1 MIITKE
7 TNMNILHVVAVGKDL
22 FYNMELIFND
32 EGQIQSELIY
42 KTSTIE
48 AVPHNIVLG
57 NMLDAW
63 KDSDK
68 SLQTAKEFFY
78 HSVVIDGKRVFLKP
92 IQLNRIADHKI
103 IGGDYS
109 IFTSD
114 LGVVVNY
121 KPGKFEDFKMLHQA
135 IHWITEI
142 HHPAQQ
148 VKKLSKLVSSI
159 AD

>member
-1 MIITKE
+1 
-7 TNMNILHVVAVGKDL
+7 MNILHVVAVGKDEL
-22 FYNMELIFND
+22 YNLELIFNE
-32 EGQIQSELIY
+32 EGQIQSELVY

-48 AVPHNIVLG
+48 AVPHNIVSG

-68 SLQTAKEFFY
+68 SLQTAKQLFC
-78 HSVVIDGKRVFLKP
+78 HSVEIGGKRVFLKP
-92 IQLNRIADHKI
+92 INLNRVAKHKI

-114 LGVVVNY
+114 LGTVVNY
-121 KPGKFEDFKMLHQA
+121 KPGKFVDFKTLHQA

-142 HHPAQQ
+142 HYPAQQ
-148 VKKLSKLVSSI
+148 VKKLTKLISSI
-159 AD
+159 GD